1 MKITVVGGSKGT
13 GAQFAKLAHQ
23 AGHAVTLL
31 SRSGQAPSGV
41 RALAGDATDAQV
53 VRDAV
58 AGADAVVLTVGA
70 AKKVPHQR
78 ALITQTVIAAMHDA
92 GVRRLVVQ
100 SSLGAGNSG
109 SQMPGFLRFAML
121 LMLAKPLADHNTQEN
136 YVSSSGLDWT
146 IVRPTGLTNKE
157 ATGSWKALTVSDAGM
172 LGGTITRS
180 DLAAFLLHTLDD
192 KSSIGQAIGISNG

>member
-23 AGHAVTLL
+23 AGHAVTVL

-78 ALITQTVIAAMHDA
+78 ALITQTVIAAMHD
-92 GVRRLVVQ
+92 
-100 SSLGAGNSG
+100 
-109 SQMPGFLRFAML
+109 
-121 LMLAKPLADHNTQEN
+121 
-136 YVSSSGLDWT
+136 
-146 IVRPTGLTNKE
+146 TG
-157 ATGSWKALTVSDAGM
+157 
-172 LGGTITRS
+172 
-180 DLAAFLLHTLDD
+180 
-192 KSSIGQAIGISNG
+192 